1 MRLTMKELMYGAVL
15 TAVALAIPLA
25 FQGWLQISLPPFS
38 ATLGSHIPSMLA
50 MAISPW
56 VAALVGLGSSLG
68 FLLTLGPIIAARAFI
83 HVFFGVA
90 GAFCYRRGLKLW
102 QVLLLV
108 LPIHA
113 VGEALITMPFGFD
126 FYQSMVVIGVGTII
140 HHLIDSALT
149 LGLYRSLIKAGVPLK
164 KVAPHTKAL

>member
-1 MRLTMKELMYGAVL
+1 MRLTIKELMYGAVL

-25 FQGWLQISLPPFS
+25 FQGWLQITLPPFS

-83 HVFFGVA
+83 HVIFGVA
-90 GAFCYRRGLKLW
+90 GAICYRKGFKLW

-113 VGEALITMPFGFD
+113 LGEALITMPFGFD
-126 FYQSMVVIGVGTII
+126 FYQALVVIGLGTAM
-140 HHLIDSALT
+140 HHLIDGGLT
-149 LGLYRSLIKAGVPLK
+149 LALYRSLVKAGVPLQK
-164 KVAPHTKAL
+164 IAAQTKAL